1 MFDKTGQVSIDI
13 DGKSYH
19 VGRMAVLDLIEVSR
33 ILTSNKIMPFLQIE
47 EMKHAAVIGLSE
59 LPKSDFEF
67 IQKSALSKTKDP
79 DGNQISVLS
88 FHDSVDS
95 FWYFLVEVL
104 RLNFSKLSQR
114 LAKGEVEMGIA
125 VREMAKRNTI
135 PRPST
140 GLSGDHA

>member
-1 MFDKTGQVSIDI
+1 MFDKTGQARIDI
-13 DGKSYH
+13 DGKGYF
-19 VGRMAVLDLIEVSR
+19 VARMPVLDSIEVSR
-33 ILTSNKIMPFLQIE
+33 ILSANKIIPFLQME

-59 LPKSDFEF
+59 LSKSDFDY
-67 IQKSALSKTKDP
+67 IQKSALQKTKDP
-79 DGNQISVLS
+79 DGNSITVLS

-104 RLNFSKLSQR
+104 RLNFSQLSRR
-114 LAKGEVEMGIA
+114 LARGEVEMGIA
-125 VREMAKRNTI
+125 MREMAKRNTI